1 MFTTNGIAC
10 TTATV
15 ITAALGISDL
25 DAIGDID
32 PIRRAH
38 LLLAMFN
45 ALQPGVFALS
55 GWDLCGMLTL
65 PPTQVGELL
74 CGGDTRWI
82 HRAAHDLMGV
92 NPHADHSMA
101 GMPRGRSLYG
111 SVADQLADE
120 TSFLR
125 QLQAILR
132 VRSHYGIA
140 TSRQVDIP
148 EVSHRGMLVMVHQL
162 EGDGLCQLTV
172 LNFANE
178 HIAGTV
184 RSEALPPGGRV
195 SDMFSGKAFATVD
208 DLHSFAVDMPV
219 HHGMSLLVEAP
230 AAE

>member
-1 MFTTNGIAC
+1 
-10 TTATV
+10 
-15 ITAALGISDL
+15 
-25 DAIGDID
+25 
-32 PIRRAH
+32 
-38 LLLAMFN
+38 MFN

-65 PPTQVGELL
+65 PPPRSPN
-74 CGGDTRWI
+74 CCAGGDTRWI
-82 HRAAHDLMGV
+82 HRAGHDLMGV
-92 NPHADHSMA
+92 NPAATQSMA

-111 SVADQLADE
+111 SIPEQLADE

-148 EVSHRGMLVMVHQL
+148 EVSHRGMLVLVHEL
-162 EGDGLCQLTV
+162 ETPGQHQLTV

-178 HIAGTV
+178 DIAGTV
-184 RSEALPPGGRV
+184 RSEHLPPGAEV
-195 SDMFSGKAFATVD
+195 SDMFTGKVLPPSTICTA
-208 DLHSFAVDMPV
+208 SPWRCPP

-230 AAE
+230 GA